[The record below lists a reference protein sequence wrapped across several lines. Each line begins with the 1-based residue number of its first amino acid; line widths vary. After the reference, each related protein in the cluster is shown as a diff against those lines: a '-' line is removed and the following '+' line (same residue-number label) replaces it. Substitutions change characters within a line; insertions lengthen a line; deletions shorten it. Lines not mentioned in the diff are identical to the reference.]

1 LRLAESSTASAE
13 RVGNKKLRGLVVGME
28 VSGSTSSRAARQTDI
43 LTAMKGLILTLALF
57 MAVVSTA
64 FAGTYRV
71 SYTLKGSGR
80 KITVQAESTAEARRV
95 VEEML
100 PGCYVTGVHRI
111 KR

>member
-1 LRLAESSTASAE
+1 
-13 RVGNKKLRGLVVGME
+13 
-28 VSGSTSSRAARQTDI
+28 
-43 LTAMKGLILTLALF
+43 MKGLILTLALF

-64 FAGTYRV
+64 FSGTYRV